1 MGGGLGTMKSFVAA
15 IVSLALTAWA
25 TPAMAYVVEITTSI
39 ELANATDQA
48 KLRQALESAIEDV
61 LHNAIAFAPTVV
73 TVQNARI
80 MGDRIYILLLIADA
94 DGEKALKL
102 ISPERFAPSDSK

>member
-1 MGGGLGTMKSFVAA
+1 MKRFLAA
-15 IVSLALTAWA
+15 IVGLALMASATA
-25 TPAMAYVVEITTSI
+25 AMAYVVAITTSI
-39 ELANATDQA
+39 DLASAADNEQ
-48 KLRQALESAIEDV
+48 LRHSLESAIDDV

-80 MGDRIYILLLIADA
+80 LGDRIYILLLIADA
-94 DGEKALKL
+94 DGEKALTL

>member
-1 MGGGLGTMKSFVAA
+1 MKPFLAA
-15 IVSLALTAWA
+15 IVGLALMASA
-25 TPAMAYVVEITTSI
+25 TPAMAYVVAITTSI
-39 ELANATDQA
+39 DLASAADNEQ
-48 KLRQALESAIEDV
+48 LRHSLESAIDDV

-80 MGDRIYILLLIADA
+80 LGDRIYILLLIADA